1 MAWTSTELRDYAIY
15 LGLRALPI
23 GLCSAFG
30 AMLGRGK
37 MGRLSR
43 PAADA
48 RGRAAMALLR
58 PDLATPER
66 IAASTDR
73 LWSNIG
79 RLFCEFAVLPRI
91 LASRRATMA
100 DPALFNAIY
109 ADPRPIIWCFVHT
122 GSWEVLGG
130 QVANHPAVQG
140 GRSIAAI
147 VMPPANRAHAKVATN
162 QRAYRLVDLIPMDAK
177 VWHRLAEKLR
187 HPGGVVWLAADEI
200 VDGVVMAPH
209 FGRRLKPNGN
219 MGKIIRLAAA
229 TGARVVPIYNERRD
243 GAQFVSHILP
253 PLDIPH
259 GRLGPDGVLE
269 QVARLDAVFA
279 PIVRKHLD
287 QWLWTVDLAST
298 PDDPIS
304 PSVEQHRQPA
314 LGPQG

>member
-1 MAWTSTELRDYAIY
+1 MAWTTGELRDYAIY

-23 GLCSAFG
+23 DLCSALG
-30 AMLGRGK
+30 ALLGRGK
-37 MGRLSR
+37 LGRLSR
-43 PAADA
+43 PAAEA
-48 RGRAAMALLR
+48 RGRATMALLR
-58 PDLATPER
+58 PDLAAPDR
-66 IAASTDR
+66 IEASTER
-73 LWSNIG
+73 LWGNIG

-91 LASRRATMA
+91 LASDRARVA
-100 DPALFNAIY
+100 DPALFDSIY

-130 QVANHPAVQG
+130 QVANHRAVRA

-147 VMPPANRAHAKVATN
+147 VMPPGNRAHAKVALN
-162 QRAYRLVDLIPMDAK
+162 QRAYGQVDLIPMDAK

-200 VDGVVMAPH
+200 VAGVVMAPH
-209 FGRRLKPNGN
+209 FGRQLKPNGN

-229 TGARVVPIYNERRD
+229 TGARVVPIYNERLV
-243 GAQFVSHILP
+243 GAEFISHILP
-253 PLDIPH
+253 PLDIPR
-259 GRLGPDGVLE
+259 GRLGSEGVLE

-298 PDDPIS
+298 KEDPLLA
-304 PSVEQHRQPA
+304 PVQ
-314 LGPQG
+314 

>member
-1 MAWTSTELRDYAIY
+1 MTWTGAELRDYAIY

-23 GLCSAFG
+23 DLCSALG

-58 PDLATPER
+58 PDLATPDR
-66 IAASTDR
+66 IAASTDL
-73 LWSNIG
+73 LWGNIG

-91 LASRRATMA
+91 LASGRATMA
-100 DPALFNAIY
+100 DPALFDAIY

-130 QVANHPAVQG
+130 QVANHPAVRA
-140 GRSIAAI
+140 GRSIAGI
-147 VMPPANRAHAKVATN
+147 VMPPTNRAHAKVAAN
-162 QRAYRLVDLIPMDAK
+162 QRAYMDVDLIPMDAK
-177 VWHRLAEKLR
+177 IWHRLAEKLS

-219 MGKIIRLAAA
+219 MGKIVRLAAV
-229 TGARVVPIYNERRD
+229 TGARVVPIYNERRG
-243 GAQFVSHILP
+243 GAHFVSHILP
-253 PLDIPH
+253 PLDIPR
-259 GRLGPDGVLE
+259 GRLGPEGVLA
-269 QVARLDAVFA
+269 QVARLDAGFA
-279 PIVRKHLD
+279 PIVRRHLD

-298 PDDPIS
+298 GEDPITDGAT
-304 PSVEQHRQPA
+304 R
-314 LGPQG
+314 